1 MFAQPKEERY
11 SKSVDEVGAFSLETC
26 LNSESVMTFLF

>member
-11 SKSVDEVGAFSLETC
+11 SKSVDQVGGLSLETC
-26 LNSESVMTFLF
+26 LNSESLTNF